1 MSLTATNQAAVTP
14 AQRERERGFLFITG
28 CKRSATEFLN
38 HSIDNHP
45 ELLNVVSE
53 FYAFEYLERN
63 SGLAAAIVEFAE
75 TAPVDEVYE
84 SFLRRGFLPCFDRR
98 NLRPGEWPDPDL
110 DDSAYF
116 KMDFAKEEFFE
127 LFRDARSKR
136 LGSIVGLIKTWLA
149 CLKKVHPFSAHPEA
163 RWVLKCSDFGIT
175 ARGAQRLGLIDS
187 MAFSVRH
194 PVPIL
199 NSIKR
204 LRMKERHRDFHIFE
218 LLEVCGA
225 MEEIPA
231 LVESLGKKVRVI
243 RYEDFVQA
251 PRAAMNEL
259 MESWGVGS
267 HSALDRPTILGEP
280 WSTNSS
286 FGDHRKQ
293 ELTLTGA
300 ERETI
305 LARTVNFRQAF
316 GYGEEA

>member
-1 MSLTATNQAAVTP
+1 MTLTETNQAAVTP

-45 ELLNVVSE
+45 SLLNVVSE
-53 FYAFEYLERN
+53 FYVFEYLERN
-63 SGLAAAIVEFAE
+63 SGLERGIVEFAE
-75 TAPVDEVYE
+75 TAPVEEVYE
-84 SFLRRGFLPCFDRR
+84 SFLRRGFLPCFDKR
-98 NLRPGEWPDPDL
+98 NLRPGEWPDPSL

-116 KMDFAKEEFFE
+116 EMDFAKEEFFE
-127 LFRDARSKR
+127 LFRVARSKG
-136 LGSIVGLIKTWLA
+136 LGSTVGLIKTWLA
-149 CLKKVHPFSAHPEA
+149 CLKQVHPFNAHPEA
-163 RWVLKCSDFGIT
+163 RWVLKCSDFGVT
-175 ARGAQRLGLIDS
+175 ARGAQRLDLIDS

-194 PVPIL
+194 PVAIL

-218 LLEVCGA
+218 LLEVCAA

-231 LVESLGKKVRVI
+231 LIESLGNKVSVI
-243 RYEDFVQA
+243 RYDDFIQA
-251 PRAAMNEL
+251 PRGTINGL
-259 MESWGVGS
+259 MENWGVGP
-267 HSALDRPTILGEP
+267 HPALDRPTILGEP

-293 ELTLTGA
+293 ELILTES

-305 LARTVNFRQAF
+305 LARTVNFRRAF
-316 GYGEEA
+316 GYSGNA